1 MKKVITASYIN
12 EDEGRSVLD
21 NDIKSL
27 QRIRNDIEELMDYN
41 RSYPNAQSSKIV
53 KELTMTRNSVISALK
68 HLWEAADLLG
78 D

>member
-12 EDEGRSVLD
+12 EDEGKSVLD

>member
-12 EDEGRSVLD
+12 EDEGKSVLD
-21 NDIKSL
+21 SDIKSL

-68 HLWEAADLLG
+68 HLWEAADLLSE
-78 D
+78 